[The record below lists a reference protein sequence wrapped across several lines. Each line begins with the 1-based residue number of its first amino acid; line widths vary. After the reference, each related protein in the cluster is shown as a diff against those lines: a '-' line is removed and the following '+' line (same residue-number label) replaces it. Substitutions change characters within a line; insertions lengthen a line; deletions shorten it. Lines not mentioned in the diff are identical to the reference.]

1 VTPAIV
7 LLALG
12 FGAGGWLVFTGWSGW
27 SGRPG
32 RAGLTTANLA
42 AWRERL
48 GPQLGVRF
56 GWSAGASLFLGAAT
70 RWPVAA
76 LTGAAAGWFAPDLF
90 CGRAARDRGI
100 ARTEAIA
107 GWAESLRDTISGARG
122 LEAALA
128 STAPVAPLAIRPE
141 LSAFAERVYRE
152 PLPAALRALADDLAH
167 PTADLVVAAL
177 SMAAS
182 GSVRDLGELLGTLAV
197 AAREEASMRLRV
209 DAARARMRTAV
220 QVIAACTLVTAAGLV
235 AFNPSYVS
243 IYSSALG
250 QLVLAVIA
258 GIWGVSLWWIARMS
272 EFAVPE
278 RFLTI
283 RAGASS

>member
-1 VTPAIV
+1 MTPVIV

-12 FGAGGWLVFTGWSGW
+12 FGTGAWLMVTGWSGP
-27 SGRPG
+27 SR
-32 RAGLTTANLA
+32 LSTANLA
-42 AWRERL
+42 GWRQRL
-48 GPQLGVRF
+48 GSQVGTRL
-56 GWSAGASLFLGAAT
+56 GWSAGAALFLGVAT

-76 LTGAAAGWFAPDLF
+76 LTGAAAGWFAPALF
-90 CGRAARDRGI
+90 GGRAARDRGI

-107 GWAESLRDTISGARG
+107 GWAESLRDTIAGARG

-141 LSAFAERVYRE
+141 LTAFAERVYRE
-152 PLPAALRALADDLAH
+152 PLPTALRALADDLAH

-220 QVIAACTLVTAAGLV
+220 RVIAACTLVTAAGLV

-243 IYSSALG
+243 VYSSALG
-250 QLVLAVIA
+250 QAVLAGIV

-278 RFLTI
+278 RFLT
-283 RAGASS
+283 RMGASS

>member
-1 VTPAIV
+1 VTPVIV

-12 FGAGGWLVFTGWSGW
+12 FGAGGWLVITGWSGR
-27 SGRPG
+27 SS
-32 RAGLTTANLA
+32 LTTANLA
-42 AWRERL
+42 GWHDRL
-48 GPQLGVRF
+48 GTQLGARF
-56 GWSAGASLFLGAAT
+56 GWSAGAALGLVAAT
-70 RWPVAA
+70 HWPVAA
-76 LTGAAAGWFAPDLF
+76 LAGAAAGWFAPALF
-90 CGRAARDRGI
+90 GGRAARDRGI

-107 GWAESLRDTISGARG
+107 GWAESLRDTLSGARG

-177 SMAAS
+177 LMAAS

-278 RFLTI
+278 RFLT
-283 RAGASS
+283 RTGASS

>member
-1 VTPAIV
+1 MTPIVV
-7 LLALG
+7 LLVLG
-12 FGAGGWLVFTGWSGW
+12 SGAGIWLILTGWSG
-27 SGRPG
+27 
-32 RAGLTTANLA
+32 RAALPASNLA
-42 AWRERL
+42 DWRRRL
-48 GPQLGVRF
+48 GSQAGSRL
-56 GWSAGASLFLGAAT
+56 GWSAGLAILLGGAT

-76 LTGAAAGWFAPDLF
+76 LAGAAAGWFAPVLF
-90 CGRAARDRGI
+90 GGRAARERGI

-107 GWAESLRDTISGARG
+107 CWAESLRDTIAGARG

-128 STAPVAPLAIRPE
+128 STAPVAPQAIRSE
-141 LSAFAERVYRE
+141 LSAFAERIYRE

-197 AAREEASMRLRV
+197 AARDEAAMRLRV

-220 QVIAACTLVTAAGLV
+220 RVIAACTLATAAGLV

-243 IYSSALG
+243 IYSSGLG
-250 QLVLAVIA
+250 QAVLALIA
-258 GIWGVSLWWIARMS
+258 GIWGGALWWIARMS
-272 EFAVPE
+272 EFDVPE
-278 RFLTI
+278 RFLT
-283 RAGASS
+283 RTGAST